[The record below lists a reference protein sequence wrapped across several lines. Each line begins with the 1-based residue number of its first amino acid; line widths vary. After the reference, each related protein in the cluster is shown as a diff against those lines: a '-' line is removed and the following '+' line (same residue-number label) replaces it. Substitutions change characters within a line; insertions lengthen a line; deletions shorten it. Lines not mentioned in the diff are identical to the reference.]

1 MRRNARLF
9 LLAGF
14 FVTLGISMFVSPLAS
29 SSPDGLERVATEK
42 GFVESA
48 KDHAFEDSP
57 VADYSA
63 KGVDNPSISTGIAGL
78 IGVLITFGVGLALF
92 GLLRIIRARE

>member
-42 GFVESA
+42 GFVQSA
-48 KDHAFEDSP
+48 RDQA
-57 VADYSA
+57 
-63 KGVDNPSISTGIAGL
+63 
-78 IGVLITFGVGLALF
+78 ITRG
-92 GLLRIIRARE
+92 